1 MKKVILFSLIVIV
14 TAAFVNSCKK
24 DKVNSDNLN
33 LLTNHIW
40 KADSLLADGADE
52 SGPGGMLEMFKGDTK
67 FNDDG
72 TGYVGDINGTWNFS
86 DDEKS
91 IVITSDSL
99 QFPVTTN
106 IEELTEQSLKLTT
119 SFPKDS
125 TLSVFSAVRMTFIPK

>member
-1 MKKVILFSLIVIV
+1 MKKVLFFSLLISVTSVFVI
-14 TAAFVNSCKK
+14 SCKK
-24 DKVNSDNLN
+24 KEVPSDNLN
-33 LLTNHIW
+33 LLTSHIW
-40 KADSLLADGADE
+40 KSDSLLADGVDE
-52 SGPGGMLEMFKGDTK
+52 SGSGGMLEMFKGDTK

-72 TGYVGDINGTWNFS
+72 SGYVGDINGTWSFS
-86 DDEKS
+86 DNEKS

-125 TLSVFSAVRMTFIPK
+125 TLTVFFAVRMTFIPK